1 MKRMRQSLWC
11 LALTLTITSCAAR
24 VPEPVGVPPGV
35 PHISWIIMHGDRDN
49 PDAEFACQS
58 TGPRE
63 CVLPASRP
71 GASVFSN
78 VHLYFHGAGK
88 ETTYQGSYRPEFLS
102 DDRSAA
108 HEFPIRTTVKG
119 EEQIANQFVT
129 GIVATTPGTYALRF
143 AVEAATSGGSTPIRE
158 EIPVR
163 VQ

>member
-1 MKRMRQSLWC
+1 MRQLPLC
-11 LALTLTITSCAAR
+11 LALTLTVASCAIR
-24 VPEPVGVPPGV
+24 VPEPVGLPPGV

-63 CVLPASRP
+63 CVIPASRSD
-71 GASVFSN
+71 ARVFSD

-88 ETTYQGSYRPEFLS
+88 ETTYLGSYRPDFFNDGDSL
-102 DDRSAA
+102 

-119 EEQIANQFVT
+119 NEQIANHSVT
-129 GIVATTPGTYALRF
+129 GIVTTKPGRYALHLAVDATTD
-143 AVEAATSGGSTPIRE
+143 GGSTPIRE
-158 EIPVR
+158 EVAVR